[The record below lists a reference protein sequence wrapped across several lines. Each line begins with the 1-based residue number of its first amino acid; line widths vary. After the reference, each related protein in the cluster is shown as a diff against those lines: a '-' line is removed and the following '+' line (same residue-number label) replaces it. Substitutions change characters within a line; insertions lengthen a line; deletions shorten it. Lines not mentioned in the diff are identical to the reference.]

1 MAPQLSQTN
10 LDMRRM
16 FIIDDKADIQQFV
29 ADAFAGKGF
38 TIESFA
44 TAKTALAALGSAHP
58 AIIFLDLALL
68 HSDAIDVLIGLGER
82 DYDGVVYL
90 MSSGRSQLIEG
101 VRRLGARHGVR
112 LAPPL
117 SKPVERGALLKAVDA
132 VKSHMAVQ
140 RPQRAASRV

>member
-1 MAPQLSQTN
+1 MASRSNQTK

-16 FIIDDKADIQQFV
+16 FVIDDQADIRQFV
-29 ADAFAGKGF
+29 TDAFAGQGF
-38 TIESFA
+38 TIESFE
-44 TAKTALAALGSAHP
+44 TAQTALAALGGAHP
-58 AIIFLDLALL
+58 AVIFLDVALL

-90 MSSGRSQLIEG
+90 MSAGRSQLVEG

-117 SKPVERGALLKAVDA
+117 SKPVEHGALLKAVEA
-132 VKSHMAVQ
+132 VKSHIAAP